1 MDIALAKG
9 LSILDLLARAGGPVR
24 LSTIAEELGLVKSGV
39 HRVLTTLCELGY
51 ATLEPETRRYQATLK
66 TWELGAVIIGAH
78 PAKRAAAPYMQELH
92 RQTHE
97 TVNLLVLDGDDVL
110 YLDKILSPR
119 PLRFTT
125 QAGTRA
131 PAPLTA
137 SGLVILAHEPG
148 AKAIVDRVIK
158 KEPRA
163 KELDGRKVMREI
175 ASARER
181 GYATS
186 ESRWTP
192 GIMGIAAPILGKDGR
207 AAAAIAISGPIERI
221 GGARKVE
228 IIDAV
233 LGACAR
239 VAETSGRL

>member
-9 LSILDLLARAGGPVR
+9 LSILEFLARAGGPVR
-24 LSTIAEELGLVKSGV
+24 VSTISEELGLVKSGV

-51 ATLEPETRRYQATLK
+51 AVHEPETRRYQATLK
-66 TWELGAVIIGAH
+66 TWELGSHIIGAH

-92 RQTHE
+92 RLTSE

-125 QAGTRA
+125 QPGTRA

-137 SGLVILAHEPG
+137 SGIVILAHEPN
-148 AKAIVDRVIK
+148 AKEIIARVIK
-158 KEPRA
+158 TEPRA
-163 KELDGRKVMREI
+163 KDLDLRKLNRELAQAKQL
-175 ASARER
+175 
-181 GYATS
+181 GYAIS

-192 GIMGIAAPILGKDGR
+192 GIMGIAAPILGRDGR
-207 AAAAIAISGPIERI
+207 AAAAIAISGPVERI
-221 GGARKVE
+221 GGDRKAE

-239 VAETSGRL
+239 IAETAGRI